1 MQQSNAEKARNR
13 AAAADLRESVNVD
26 NPAVQDGTTVL
37 NDAAMD
43 IDVGVMGLEGEV
55 AGLGMDDAGKY

>member
-1 MQQSNAEKARNR
+1 M
-13 AAAADLRESVNVD
+13 
-26 NPAVQDGTTVL
+26 L

-55 AGLGMDDAGKY
+55 AGLGMDDAGKD